1 LATEE
6 ENYPKNTWRKMWT
19 VDLEWPTGGE
29 NGEQQYKTEL
39 GRQGKE
45 DVRGLCYIE
54 SNNALVE

>member
-1 LATEE
+1 
-6 ENYPKNTWRKMWT
+6 MWT